1 MVQASRTI
9 KVNEDLREARLDR
22 SLVWRGLVMKAENPL
37 PFVPVISSCKV
48 IERRA
53 DGLVREI
60 VDKGDSIREIV
71 TFYPERMVKFE
82 RTSGRVLGTIL
93 NEIIEDADGDLAL
106 KFTFTLTIENV
117 AADSA
122 EEKQLAAQMEGG
134 YLMAVRGTLKAMRTL
149 AAEQLPSAAP
159 RDDQPIGGEG
169 SRVCP
174 SARE

>member
-9 KVNEDLREARLDR
+9 KVNEDPRESRLDR

-60 VDKGDSIREIV
+60 VDKGDTIRETV
-71 TFYPERMVKFE
+71 TFHPERLVKFE

-93 NEIIEDADGDLAL
+93 NEIIEDTDGELAL

-117 AADSA
+117 AAGSA
-122 EEKQLAAQMEGG
+122 EEKEFAAQMEDG
-134 YLMAVRGTLKAMRTL
+134 YLMAVRATLKAMRQL
-149 AAEQLPSAAP
+149 ATEKVLSTAP
-159 RDDQPIGGEG
+159 
-169 SRVCP
+169 
-174 SARE
+174 